1 MKKRKDCKGY
11 YDKIEYFFGLVQ
23 KNVDEKPYLLL
34 FLHGICFLL
43 GYICSAIM
51 WEDNTIYRIIL
62 YLIGFCWGISLFFGL
77 IYMIFAIFKSR
88 KKRNKL
94 FALAL
99 GTVSPLL
106 FLGGKLVIIFWAID
120 EFYYFTEW
128 IPIILFEL
136 LSCGWCVYLIK
147 RIRKALRGEEAELT
161 NVPFWLI
168 VISLGSCAPGAS
180 RSGKR
185 RIAKWMPE
193 NLFLYYMPYL
203 ITLLNLFFAKY
214 NLDLLMYCKIT
225 LFGRKKQ

>member
-43 GYICSAIM
+43 GYACSAFI

-62 YLIGFCWGISLFFGL
+62 CIIGFFWGISLLLGL
-77 IYMIFAIFKSR
+77 IYMILAIFKSR
-88 KKRNKL
+88 KKRKKL
-94 FALAL
+94 FALAF
-99 GTVSPLL
+99 GTVSLLL
-106 FLGGKLVIIFWAID
+106 FLGGKLFIIFWAID

-128 IPIILFEL
+128 IPIILLEL

-147 RIRKALRGEEAELT
+147 RIRKALRGEEVELT

-168 VISLGSCAPGAS
+168 VISVGSCAPAAS
-180 RSGKR
+180 RSGR
-185 RIAKWMPE
+185 RNMGKWLPR
-193 NLFLYYMPYL
+193 NLLYYLAYL
-203 ITLLNLFFAKY
+203 GTLLNLFLIKY